1 MNEITVVI
9 SAQVYSGFIQHN
21 DIESLKLAGISNM
34 IMHNIPEHS
43 IHESLINPHSS
54 RHAGYKRGH
63 NFYIHQ
69 FSSEL
74 STNSSL
80 QEASEGLTLHHHEME
95 LGQVSGRIQ
104 L

>member
-1 MNEITVVI
+1 MNEIAVVI

-63 NFYIHQ
+63 NSYIDQ

-74 STNSSL
+74 STRRTYSPPS
-80 QEASEGLTLHHHEME
+80 
-95 LGQVSGRIQ
+95 
-104 L
+104 